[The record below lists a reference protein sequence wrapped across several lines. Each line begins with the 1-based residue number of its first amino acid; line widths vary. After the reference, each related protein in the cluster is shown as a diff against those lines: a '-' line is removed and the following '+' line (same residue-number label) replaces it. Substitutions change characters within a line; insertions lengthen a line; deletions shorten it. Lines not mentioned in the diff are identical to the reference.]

1 MFHKKEPTHKCW
13 VQRKSLNCENVTHRW
28 FLPFDLQWFQSLEL
42 IGWVFAEYK
51 AISVAIFYIGPKSKL
66 KSRKWLCDFLSSTKT
81 SLNCFSLC
89 SIRNVSLH
97 CNSSTKLSDCLV
109 SNGRYLTHFS
119 SASCFILI
127 DNIWASNNTCSSE
140 FQKTLFKFLKM
151 QYW

>member
-1 MFHKKEPTHKCW
+1 MLSTEEISELWKCDTQVVFTFWPSMIPVTGINRLGFCW
-13 VQRKSLNCENVTHRW
+13 VQSNFCGNILHRAKE
-28 FLPFDLQWFQSLEL
+28 QTKKQ
-42 IGWVFAEYK
+42 K
-51 AISVAIFYIGPKSKL
+51 MT
-66 KSRKWLCDFLSSTKT
+66 LCDFLSSTKT